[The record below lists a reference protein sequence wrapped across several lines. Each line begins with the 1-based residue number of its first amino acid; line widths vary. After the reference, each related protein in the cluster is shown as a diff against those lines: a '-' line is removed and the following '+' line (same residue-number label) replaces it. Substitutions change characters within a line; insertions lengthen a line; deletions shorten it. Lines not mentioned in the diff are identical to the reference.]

1 MAKSLSTKNILIIGE
16 FPVIHKGYID
26 FFNKILKESKAIFYL
41 GFLDSKIVKQMT
53 KLEPDIRKIPAKE
66 TKKIINAYL
75 PVKKFI
81 SLNKDNFLE
90 LIRNTN
96 FQKIIILK
104 GEKSEDFAKHYL
116 TDDKYKKRIKYY
128 DIRLKWNDNKVANF
142 KRRNSK
148 VSRAELIKYK
158 KFIKQAFEQAQNSKC
173 WWRQVGAVL
182 VKKNSV
188 ILKAFNE
195 MMPSNDECYKI
206 GCVRDDITPGKLSEI
221 CSVSHAEASIIAQA
235 ACKGISLKDTVIY
248 ITHFPCPACAKS
260 IALSGI
266 KKIVYSQG
274 SAVFDGERVM
284 ASRGLEIIKI
294 PR

>member
-26 FFNKILKESKAIFYL
+26 FFNKILKESKAHFYL
-41 GFLDSKIVKQMT
+41 GFLDSKTIKQMT

-66 TKKIINAYL
+66 TRKIIDVYL
-75 PVKKFI
+75 PIKKFVL
-81 SLNKDNFLE
+81 LNKDNFIE
-90 LIRNTN
+90 LIKNTS

-116 TDDKYKKRIKYY
+116 ADNKYKKHIQYY
-128 DIRLKWNDNKVANF
+128 DIRLKWHDDKVAKF
-142 KRRNSK
+142 KRSSSK
-148 VSRAELIKYK
+148 VSKAELIKHK
-158 KFIKQAFEQAQNSKC
+158 KFIKQAFDQAQNSKC
-173 WWRQVGAVL
+173 WWRQVGAVS
-182 VKKNSV
+182 VKKNSI

-195 MMPSNDECYKI
+195 MMPTNDECYKI
-206 GCVRDDITPGKLSEI
+206 GCVRDNIAPGKLSEI

-235 ACKGISLKDTVIY
+235 ACKGISLENTVMY
-248 ITHFPCPACAKS
+248 ITHFPCPACAKL

-274 SAVFDGERVM
+274 SAVFDGARVM
-284 ASRGLEIIKI
+284 KSRKVEIIKI
-294 PR
+294 